1 MVDDKDI
8 WVTYENRIDTLINNK
23 KISLSEVTELF
34 EIGHAYNMQRKLD
47 EESSR

>member
-23 KISLSEVTELF
+23 KISLNEVTELF
-34 EIGHAYNMQRKLD
+34 EIGHAYNMQR
-47 EESSR
+47 